1 MTSMRISQLAE
12 RSGMPA
18 TTLRFYES
26 AGLLSA
32 DRTPAGYRVYGEE
45 AVERLAFIG
54 AAKHLG
60 LALEEIG
67 ELVGVWEAGA
77 CRDVKADLRPR
88 IATRLTE
95 AEARAAELAAF
106 TASLRGALAHLDAL
120 PDRAGRCDPEC
131 GFLAGGPG
139 PGSDLGSGSGAGA
152 GPGSGSASDSALALP
167 RRGGPAPAPGSGR
180 TSTAGAA
187 LGGAPAPAPDSA
199 PASGGARG
207 GQPVDVV
214 LTPGRRAAEQE
225 AERWRAAPV
234 ACSLSGEGLHERTA
248 HWREAVDG
256 ATRAAVPDGLRLT
269 LPVDRA
275 TRIAELAAAEQRCC
289 PFFDFRLHLD
299 GPRLHLEVRAPADG
313 GALLTDL
320 FGSAH

>member
-1 MTSMRISQLAE
+1 MRISQLAE
-12 RSGMPA
+12 RSGVPA

-32 DRTPAGYRVYGEE
+32 DRTPAGYRMYGED
-45 AVERLAFIG
+45 AVDRLAFIG

-88 IATRLTE
+88 ISARLAE
-95 AEARAAELAAF
+95 AEARAAELTAF

-131 GFLAGGPG
+131 GFLAP
-139 PGSDLGSGSGAGA
+139 GA
-152 GPGSGSASDSALALP
+152 GPA
-167 RRGGPAPAPGSGR
+167 
-180 TSTAGAA
+180 AG
-187 LGGAPAPAPDSA
+187 
-199 PASGGARG
+199 
-207 GQPVDVV
+207 Q
-214 LTPGRRAAEQE
+214 

-234 ACSLSGEGLHERTA
+234 ACSLTGEGLHERTA
-248 HWREAVDG
+248 QWREAIAG
-256 ATRAAVPDGLRLT
+256 ATRAAVPEGLRLT
-269 LPVDRA
+269 LPVDRV
-275 TRIAELAAAEQRCC
+275 TRIAELAAAEQACC

-299 GPRLHLEVRAPADG
+299 GPYLHLEVRAPADG
-313 GALLTDL
+313 GTLLTDL
-320 FGSAH
+320 FGPTD

>member
-12 RSGMPA
+12 RSGVPA

-32 DRTPAGYRVYGEE
+32 DRTPAGYRMYGED
-45 AVERLAFIG
+45 AVDRLAFIG

-88 IATRLTE
+88 ISARLAE

-131 GFLAGGPG
+131 GFLAPGAGARSASAQAAGPASASAAGPDTGQG
-139 PGSDLGSGSGAGA
+139 PGSSTS
-152 GPGSGSASDSALALP
+152 
-167 RRGGPAPAPGSGR
+167 APAPV
-180 TSTAGAA
+180 
-187 LGGAPAPAPDSA
+187 
-199 PASGGARG
+199 SGGAHG

-214 LTPGRRAAEQE
+214 LSPGRRAAGEE
-225 AERWRAAPV
+225 TERWRSVPV
-234 ACSLSGEGLHERTA
+234 ACSLGGDGLHERTA
-248 HWREAVDG
+248 RWREAVAG
-256 ATRAAVPDGLRLT
+256 ATRAAVPEGLRLT
-269 LPVDRA
+269 LPVDRV
-275 TRIAELAAAEQRCC
+275 TRVAELAAAEQECC

-320 FGSAH
+320 FGSAD

>member
-12 RSGMPA
+12 RSGVPA

-32 DRTPAGYRVYGEE
+32 DRTPAGYRMYGED
-45 AVERLAFIG
+45 AVDRLAFIG

-88 IATRLTE
+88 ISARLAE

-131 GFLAGGPG
+131 GFLAPGAGARSVSASAAGSDTGQG
-139 PGSDLGSGSGAGA
+139 PGS
-152 GPGSGSASDSALALP
+152 SAS
-167 RRGGPAPAPGSGR
+167 APVPV
-180 TSTAGAA
+180 
-187 LGGAPAPAPDSA
+187 
-199 PASGGARG
+199 SGGAHG

-214 LTPGRRAAEQE
+214 LSPGRRAAGEE
-225 AERWRAAPV
+225 AERWRSAPV
-234 ACSLSGEGLHERTA
+234 ACSLGGDGLHERTA
-248 HWREAVDG
+248 RWREAVAG
-256 ATRAAVPDGLRLT
+256 ATRAAVPEGLRLT
-269 LPVDRA
+269 LPVDRV
-275 TRIAELAAAEQRCC
+275 TRVAELAAAEQECC

-299 GPRLHLEVRAPADG
+299 GPHLHLEVRAPADR

-320 FGSAH
+320 FGSAG

>member
-12 RSGMPA
+12 RSGVPA

-32 DRTPAGYRVYGEE
+32 DRTPAGYRMHGED
-45 AVERLAFIG
+45 AVDRLAFIG

-88 IATRLTE
+88 ISARLAE

-106 TASLRGALAHLDAL
+106 TDSLRGALAHLDAL

-131 GFLAGGPG
+131 GFLAPGAGARSVSAQAAGPVSASAAGPDTGQG
-139 PGSDLGSGSGAGA
+139 PGS
-152 GPGSGSASDSALALP
+152 SGSAP
-167 RRGGPAPAPGSGR
+167 V
-180 TSTAGAA
+180 
-187 LGGAPAPAPDSA
+187 
-199 PASGGARG
+199 SGGAYG

-214 LTPGRRAAEQE
+214 LSPGRRAAGEGT
-225 AERWRAAPV
+225 ERWRSAPV
-234 ACSLSGEGLHERTA
+234 ACSLGGDGLRERTA
-248 HWREAVDG
+248 RWREAVAG
-256 ATRAAVPDGLRLT
+256 ATRAAVPEGLRLT
-269 LPVDRA
+269 LPVDRV
-275 TRIAELAAAEQRCC
+275 TRVAELTAAEQECC

-299 GPRLHLEVRAPADG
+299 GPHLHLEVRAPADG

-320 FGSAH
+320 FGPTD

>member
-12 RSGMPA
+12 RSGVPA

-32 DRTPAGYRVYGEE
+32 DRTPAGYRMYGED
-45 AVERLAFIG
+45 AVDRLAFIG

-88 IATRLTE
+88 ISARLTE
-95 AEARAAELAAF
+95 AEVRAAELAAF
-106 TASLRGALAHLDAL
+106 TDSLRGALAHLDAL
-120 PDRAGRCDPEC
+120 LDRAGRCDPEC
-131 GFLAGGPG
+131 GFLAPGARSVSAQAAGPVSASAAGPDTGQG
-139 PGSDLGSGSGAGA
+139 PGSST
-152 GPGSGSASDSALALP
+152 SGSAP
-167 RRGGPAPAPGSGR
+167 V
-180 TSTAGAA
+180 
-187 LGGAPAPAPDSA
+187 
-199 PASGGARG
+199 SGGAHG

-214 LTPGRRAAEQE
+214 LSPGRRAAGKET
-225 AERWRAAPV
+225 ERWRSAPV
-234 ACSLSGEGLHERTA
+234 ACSLGGDGLHERTA
-248 HWREAVDG
+248 RWREAVAG
-256 ATRAAVPDGLRLT
+256 ATRAAVPEGLRLT
-269 LPVDRA
+269 LPVERV
-275 TRIAELAAAEQRCC
+275 TRVAELAAAEQECC

-320 FGSAH
+320 FGSAD